1 VLPPDQAA
9 ADFTTQVI
17 DMRRVP
23 AVVLTL
29 VLMTIALSAALADV
43 TLVAPGAPPPT
54 IVTLGDAEAL
64 APVAAE
70 LAEYITAMSGSQP
83 SISTDPM
90 ASAAGAR
97 IVLGLVDD
105 LINDGIIVGAP
116 ELPAESFLLRTGEN
130 SVAVVAVDM
139 PGLWFGAYELLEE
152 LGCRFF
158 FPGDLGE
165 NVPETDTLTLPALD
179 RIESPDFIHRN
190 VWWAYGGRPG
200 WQRGLYVDWQR
211 KAKMGGVRA
220 AMGHNLMRIV
230 PVTRFGQAH
239 PEYYPLID
247 GQRVVPPES
256 QAHNWQPCTSN
267 PEVIQLATD
276 AAIAY
281 FDENPDAYTYSL
293 SPNDGY
299 GWCQCDACKAQD
311 PPEYREYANR
321 GKGRR
326 MLLFANAVAE
336 ELAEKHPDK
345 CVAWYAYA
353 GAVEP
358 PTDVEAHPN
367 VVTAVAHYGWCWCNI
382 HAIEDP
388 DCKLN
393 AAFRDVMDGW
403 MKVAGKIFVR
413 EYFTTLVG
421 ATDVIARDVG
431 AYSLAA
437 DMPYFKAHNVIGVN
451 SESIPDYGAGG
462 LNYFLAAK
470 LMWDADQ
477 PLEPLLE
484 DWYGGLYGPAAAA
497 MRDYSETIVTTCR
510 SRGDRGAFFTQDDLD
525 ALAAKLDTAAGLT
538 VTDKQKAR
546 VAMVREAFDYML
558 LARAYSEK
566 PTKERREQLS
576 AMVDDIEAGQRLSID
591 FVRHRAAMQYKPT
604 ALPDNMAEFAGALMR
619 PVSDEAM
626 PDGVADAAPAL
637 RGTHAMAVLLKRGE
651 KLTGE
656 VVVRRLGR
664 YLNPTAWAILD
675 PAGKTV
681 LEGSASVEENAA
693 IDFVAEQDGTHVL
706 VMNSSSNAC
715 AARIN
720 NQHVAL
726 VGRTPHFLGVTPWL
740 YFYVLDGVEMASI
753 SLRTDAPGET
763 GRLTVRDPDGT
774 IVTEEETGA
783 DRDTVQVKLPLTADN
798 VGKVWSFR
806 ITGASTG
813 VCEDLWFTLGAGTA
827 PTLATD
833 PSRVIV
839 EDNG

>member
-1 VLPPDQAA
+1 
-9 ADFTTQVI
+9 
-17 DMRRVP
+17 MRKVP
-23 AVVLTL
+23 SVVLTV
-29 VLMTIALSAALADV
+29 VLMTIALSAAFADV
-43 TLVAPGAPPPT
+43 TLVAPGAPTPT
-54 IVTLGDAEAL
+54 ILTLGDAEAL
-64 APVAAE
+64 APIAAE
-70 LAEYITAMSGSQP
+70 LAEYITAMTGSQP
-83 SISTDPM
+83 LISADPM
-90 ASAAGAR
+90 APAAGAR

-116 ELPAESFLLRTGEN
+116 DLPPESFLLRTGEE
-130 SVAVVAVDM
+130 SVAIVAVDM

-152 LGCRFF
+152 LGCRYY
-158 FPGDLGE
+158 FPGELGE
-165 NVPETDTLTLPALD
+165 NVPQTDALTLADLD

-211 KAKMGGVRA
+211 KAKMGGVKA

-230 PVTRFGQAH
+230 PVAEFGQTH
-239 PEYYPLID
+239 PEYYPMVD
-247 GQRVVPPES
+247 GQRLVPPES
-256 QAHNWQPCTSN
+256 QAHGWQPCTSN
-267 PEVIQLATD
+267 PEVIQLAID

-326 MLLFANAVAE
+326 MLLFANAVAGK
-336 ELAEKHPDK
+336 LVEKHPDK

-353 GAVEP
+353 GTVEP
-358 PTDVEAHPN
+358 PTDVKAHPN
-367 VVTAVAHYGWCWCNI
+367 VVTAVAHYGWCGCNI
-382 HAIEDP
+382 HPIEDA

-403 MKVAGKIFVR
+403 AKVAEKIFVR
-413 EYFTTLVG
+413 EYFTTLV
-421 ATDVIARDVG
+421 AASDVIARDVG

-462 LNYFLAAK
+462 LNYFLAGK
-470 LMWDADQ
+470 LMWDAEQ
-477 PLEPLLE
+477 PLEPLLA

-497 MRDYSETIVTTCR
+497 MRDYTETIVTTCR
-510 SRGDRGAFFTQDDLD
+510 GRGDRGAFFTQDDLD
-525 ALAAKLDTAAGLT
+525 ALSAKLDAAAQLAET
-538 VTDKQKAR
+538 EKQKAR

-558 LARAYSEK
+558 LVRAYSEK

-591 FVRHRAAMQYKPT
+591 FIRHRAAMQYKPT
-604 ALPDNMAEFAGALMR
+604 ALPDNTAEFAGALMR

-626 PDGVADAAPAL
+626 PEGVADGAPAL

-651 KLTGE
+651 NLTGE

-681 LEGSASVEENAA
+681 LEGSASVEEDSA
-693 IDFVAEQDGTHVL
+693 IEYVAEQDGTHVL

-715 AARIN
+715 AAKVD
-720 NQHVAL
+720 NQYAAL
-726 VGRTPHFLGVTPWL
+726 VGRVTHFLGPTPWL
-740 YFYVLDGVEMASI
+740 YFYVLDGVETASI

-763 GRLTVRDPDGT
+763 AKLTVLDPDGT
-774 IVTEEETGA
+774 VVFEEETGA
-783 DRDTVQVKLPLTADN
+783 NRDTVTANLPLSPEH

-806 ITGASTG
+806 VTGASTG
-813 VCEDLWFTLGAGTA
+813 VCEDVMFSLGAGTA
-827 PTLATD
+827 SSLATH
-833 PSRVIV
+833 PSRLIV
-839 EDNG
+839 ESEQ

>member
-1 VLPPDQAA
+1 
-9 ADFTTQVI
+9 
-17 DMRRVP
+17 MRW
-23 AVVLTL
+23 VVHMHGACRSILTL
-29 VLMTIALSAALADV
+29 ALLLATVSIVFADV

-54 IVTLGDAEAL
+54 ILTLGDAEAL

-70 LAEYITAMSGSQP
+70 LAKYITAMTDSQP
-83 SISTDPM
+83 QVSADPM
-90 ASAAGAR
+90 APAAGAR

-105 LINDGIIVGAP
+105 LVNDGIIVGAP
-116 ELPAESFLLRTGEN
+116 DLPPESFLLRTGEN
-130 SVAVVAVDM
+130 SVAIVAVDM

-152 LGCRFF
+152 LGCRFY

-165 NVPETDTLTLPALD
+165 NVPKTDTLALPALD

-230 PVTRFGQAH
+230 PVAKFGQTH

-256 QAHNWQPCTSN
+256 QAHGWQPCTSN
-267 PEVIQLATD
+267 PEVIQLAID
-276 AAIAY
+276 AAVSY
-281 FDENPDAYTYSL
+281 FNENPDAYTYSL

-299 GWCQCDACKAQD
+299 GWCRCEACTAQD

-336 ELAEKHPDK
+336 KLAEKHPDK

-358 PTDVEAHPN
+358 PTDIEAHPN
-367 VVTAVAHYGWCWCNI
+367 VVTAVAHYGWCGCNI

-393 AAFRDVMDGW
+393 ASFRDVMDGW

-413 EYFTTLVG
+413 EYFTTLVS
-421 ATDVIARDVG
+421 APDVIARDVG

-462 LNYFLAAK
+462 LNYFLAGK

-477 PLEPLLE
+477 PLEPLLA
-484 DWYGGLYGPAAAA
+484 DWYGGLYGPAAAT
-497 MRDYSETIVTTCR
+497 MRDYTETVVATCR
-510 SRGDRGAFFTQDDLD
+510 GRGDRGAFFAQDDLD
-525 ALAAKLDTAAGLT
+525 ALVAKLDTAAGLAQ
-538 VTDKQKAR
+538 TDKQKAR
-546 VAMVREAFDYML
+546 VAMVREAFEYML
-558 LARAYSEK
+558 LVRAYSEK

-604 ALPDNMAEFAGALMR
+604 ALPEDLTEYAGVPMR
-619 PVSDEAM
+619 PVYDETM
-626 PDGVADAAPAL
+626 PEDATAAAPAL
-637 RGTHAMAVLLKRGE
+637 RGTHAMAVVLKRGE
-651 KLTGE
+651 SLTGE
-656 VVVRRLGR
+656 VAVRRLGR
-664 YLNPTAWAILD
+664 YLNPTAWAVLD
-675 PAGKTV
+675 PVGKTV
-681 LEGSASVEENAA
+681 HEGSASVEEDSA
-693 IDFVAEQDGTHVL
+693 IDYVAEQDGTHVL
-706 VMNSSSNAC
+706 VTNSSSNAC
-715 AARIN
+715 AVRID
-720 NQHVAL
+720 NQHAAL
-726 VGRTPHFLGVTPWL
+726 VGRTPHFLGATPWL
-740 YFYVLDGVEMASI
+740 YFYVLDGVETASI

-763 GRLTVRDPDGT
+763 AKLTVRDPDGT
-774 IVTEEETGA
+774 VVFEEETGA
-783 DRDTVQVKLPLTADN
+783 NRDTVAANLPLTAAN
-798 VGKVWSFR
+798 VGKIWSFR
-806 ITGASTG
+806 VTGASTG
-813 VCEDLWFTLGAGTA
+813 VCEDVMFSLGAGTA
-827 PTLATD
+827 STLATH
-833 PSRVIV
+833 PSRLVV
-839 EDNG
+839 ESEQ

>member
-1 VLPPDQAA
+1 MRKVLS
-9 ADFTTQVI
+9 
-17 DMRRVP
+17 
-23 AVVLTL
+23 VVLAL
-29 VLMTIALSAALADV
+29 VLMPIALSAAFADV
-43 TLVAPGAPPPT
+43 ILVAPGAPTPT
-54 IVTLGDAEAL
+54 ILTLGDAEAL

-70 LAEYITAMSGSQP
+70 LAEYITAMTGSQP
-83 SISTDPM
+83 QVSADPT
-90 ASAAGAR
+90 ASVAGAR

-116 ELPAESFLLRTGEN
+116 DLPPESFLLRTGEN
-130 SVAVVAVDM
+130 SVAIVAVDM
-139 PGLWFGAYELLEE
+139 PGLWFGAYDLLEE
-152 LGCRFF
+152 LGCRFY

-165 NVPETDTLTLPALD
+165 NVPETDTLTLPDLD

-211 KAKMGGVRA
+211 KAKMGGAKA
-220 AMGHNLMRIV
+220 AMGHNLYRIV
-230 PVTRFGQAH
+230 PVEPHGETH

-247 GQRVVPPES
+247 GERHVPQKSE
-256 QAHNWQPCTSN
+256 HHGWQPCTSN
-267 PEVIQLATD
+267 PEVIQLAVD

-336 ELAEKHPDK
+336 KLAEKHPDK

-358 PTDVEAHPN
+358 PTDVIAHPN
-367 VVTAVAHYGWCWCNI
+367 VVTAVAHYGWCGCNI

-437 DMPYFKAHNVIGVN
+437 DMPYYKSHNVIGVN

-462 LNYFLAAK
+462 LNFFLAAK
-470 LMWDADQ
+470 LMWDVDQ
-477 PLEPLLE
+477 PLEPLLA
-484 DWYGGLYGPAAAA
+484 DWYGGLYGPAAGA
-497 MRDYSETIVTTCR
+497 MCDYTETIVTTCR
-510 SRGDRGAFFTQDDLD
+510 SGGDRGAFFTQDDLD
-525 ALAAKLDTAAGLT
+525 ALAAKLDAAAGLAQ
-538 VTDKQKAR
+538 TDQQKAR

-558 LARAYSEK
+558 VVRAYSAK
-566 PTKERREQLS
+566 PTKELREQLS

-591 FVRHRAAMQYKPT
+591 FVRHRAAMQYQPT
-604 ALPDNMAEFAGALMR
+604 VLPENIADYAGARMR
-619 PVSDEAM
+619 PLSDAPM
-626 PDGVADAAPAL
+626 PLDAAAAAPGL
-637 RGTHAMAVLLKRGE
+637 RGTHAVAVILERGE
-651 KLTGE
+651 NLSGE
-656 VVVRRLGR
+656 VAVRRLGR
-664 YLNPTAWAILD
+664 YLNPTAWALLGPD
-675 PAGKTV
+675 GKKV
-681 LEGSASVEENAA
+681 AEGSASVEETSHLGY
-693 IDFVAEQDGTHVL
+693 VAEQDGTHVL

-715 AARIN
+715 AAKVD
-720 NQHVAL
+720 NQYAAL
-726 VGRTPHFLGVTPWL
+726 VGRVTHFLGPTPWL
-740 YFYVLDGVEMASI
+740 YFYVLDGVETASI
-753 SLRTDAPGET
+753 SLRSDALGET
-763 GRLTVRDPDGT
+763 GKLTVRDPEGT
-774 IVTEEETGA
+774 VITEEETGA
-783 DRDTVQVKLPLTADN
+783 ERDTVQVALPLTADN

-806 ITGASTG
+806 ISGASTG

-839 EDNG
+839 EENE